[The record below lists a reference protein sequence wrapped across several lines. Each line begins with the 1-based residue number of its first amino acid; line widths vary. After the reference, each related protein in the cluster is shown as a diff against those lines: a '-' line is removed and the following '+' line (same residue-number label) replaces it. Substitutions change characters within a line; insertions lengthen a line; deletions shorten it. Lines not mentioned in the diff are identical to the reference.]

1 MPFCP
6 ACGKE
11 NAAGATFCANCGKP
25 LTATAAPPTASPM
38 GMSIGSPAMPAPGGM
53 RYAEVI
59 DRFVAALID
68 FVILGIVGFIIGLI
82 AFAGF
87 LASGGLGFFLAY
99 PIILLDIVLWLIY
112 FTYFE
117 GTTGQTFG
125 KQIAH
130 IKVVDERTG
139 ATVDM
144 GRAFVRSLLRVVDFF
159 WYFPF
164 IGLILVLVTPNRQR
178 LGDMAAH
185 TVVVK
190 V

>member
-25 LTATAAPPTASPM
+25 LTTTAAAPTINLGNM
-38 GMSIGSPAMPAPGGM
+38 TLGSPATPAPGGA
-53 RYAEVI
+53 RYAEI
-59 DRFVAALID
+59 LDRFVAALVDYI
-68 FVILGIVGFIIGLI
+68 IIAIVSFIILI
-82 AFAGF
+82 PFGFAAFAG
-87 LASGGLGFFLAY
+87 GFFFLFG
-99 PIILLDIVLWLIY
+99 PLFLIEILLWLVY

-117 GTTGQTFG
+117 GTSGQTFG
-125 KQIAH
+125 KQLAH
-130 IKVVDERTG
+130 IKVVDERSG
-139 ATVDM
+139 AAVDM
-144 GRAFVRSLLRVVDFF
+144 GRAFIRSLLRIIDEL
-159 WYFPF
+159 PF
-164 IGLILVLVTPNRQR
+164 LYIIGLILVAVTPNRQR

>member
-1 MPFCP
+1 LVFCP

-25 LTATAAPPTASPM
+25 LTAAAATPTLG
-38 GMSIGSPAMPAPGGM
+38 GMSLGSPAMPAPGGM
-53 RYAEVI
+53 KYAEII
-59 DRFVAALID
+59 DRFVGALID
-68 FVILGIVGFIIGLI
+68 YIIIAVIGAILGIII
-82 AFAGF
+82 FAGA
-87 LASGGLGFFLAY
+87 LASGGFGFFFG
-99 PIILLDIVLWLIY
+99 PIFLIEIVLWLIY

-130 IKVVDERTG
+130 TKVVDERTG
-139 ATVDM
+139 QTVDM
-144 GRAFVRSLLRVVDFF
+144 GRAFIRSLLRIIDELPFF
-159 WYFPF
+159 YI
-164 IGLILVLVTPNRQR
+164 IGVILVAVTPNRQR